1 MSKKTS
7 QSRKSIPKKKAGKLI
22 LAIALLGGA
31 LVFGGKYLIG
41 SRVAEQRVIIVPAL
55 SPEANLGQVAFQSH
69 CVACHGENAGGTD
82 KGPPLVNDIY
92 RPAHHADISFV
103 RAVSSGV
110 HQHHWLFG
118 NMPPQPQVTRS
129 EIDRM
134 IVYIRELQRGN
145 GIQ

>member
-1 MSKKTS
+1 MTKKKN
-7 QSRKSIPKKKAGKLI
+7 QSTKSIPKKNTGILI
-22 LAIALLGGA
+22 LATVLLGVA

-41 SRVAEQRVIIVPAL
+41 SRVAEQLVIIVPSL

-92 RPAHHADISFV
+92 RPAHHADFSFV
-103 RAVSSGV
+103 RAVSLGV
-110 HQHHWLFG
+110 PQHHWLFG

>member
-1 MSKKTS
+1 MTKKKS
-7 QSRKSIPKKKAGKLI
+7 QKAKSTPKKKTGKLI
-22 LAIALLGGA
+22 LAIVLLGVA

-41 SRVAEQRVIIVPAL
+41 SRVAEQRVIIVPSL
-55 SPEANLGQVAFQSH
+55 SPEANLGQVAFQSQ
-69 CVACHGENAGGTD
+69 CVACHGENAAGSE

-92 RPAHHADISFV
+92 RPAHHADFSFV
-103 RAVSSGV
+103 RAVSLGV

-118 NMPPQPQVTRS
+118 NMPPLPQVARS